1 MSGQLRLYFASLVL
15 VGGFSAAP
23 ASSNPLADIFNTAAS
38 QPTVTSPPQPECVPR
53 PGASTG
59 GGQRWVYRMDG
70 GRKCWFLAEGITT
83 VKKPIRARVAKDR
96 SASFDENRTTQTR
109 RSAVVDARAELLRS
123 APPVRSQTPVTEVQV
138 ADAASYPGTGST
150 PMSAN
155 PTADIPGSQLTSEHA
170 APGQV
175 DAGQL
180 LAAAPAEPPQAM
192 PPGAPIAGAHGEA
205 RSWTAWFGV
214 LLMTLGGLSLLS
226 SSRTLRHAVR
236 SRH

>member
-23 ASSNPLADIFNTAAS
+23 ASSNPVADFFNTATS
-38 QPTVTSPPQPECVPR
+38 QPAVTSPPQAECVPR
-53 PGASTG
+53 PGTSTS
-59 GGQRWVYRMDG
+59 GGQHWVYRTDG
-70 GRKCWFLAEGITT
+70 RRKCWFLVEGIAT

-96 SASFDENRTTQTR
+96 SASLDGNGTTQAR

-123 APPVRSQTPVTEVQV
+123 APPERSRTTVPEMQV
-138 ADAASYPGTGST
+138 ADAAPDLGTGPT
-150 PMSAN
+150 LMSAA
-155 PTADIPGSQLTSEHA
+155 PIVDIPSNQLTPEHSV
-170 APGQV
+170 PGQV
-175 DAGQL
+175 DAGQI
-180 LAAAPAEPPQAM
+180 LAAAPANPPQDM
-192 PPGAPIAGAHGEA
+192 PLGARIAEAHDEA

-236 SRH
+236 LRH